1 MGPQM
6 SKLLKAVASEACG
19 DYQITFPSN
28 RTSSDDGPADYS
40 LKSISQGWLYG
51 LSIRVSRGS
60 QVEMPT
66 QKVMIVGGGTC
77 GKLLGYEAVASA
89 LSLVPL

>member
-1 MGPQM
+1 MEF
-6 SKLLKAVASEACG
+6 LKAVASEAAHG
-19 DYQITFPSN
+19 DYQVTFPSN